1 MSHNHNH
8 YNKNPLEFVATDIFD
23 LITVNGRI
31 SKKLV
36 EKVIIPE
43 IDRYYESLKEINKL
57 KKSLEIANE
66 ALVKI
71 DSSNDDMK
79 YFNSEIDSILKE
91 AQKQIQEIMESK

>member
-1 MSHNHNH
+1 MSNNHNH
-8 YNKNPLEFVATDIFD
+8 YNKNPLEFVTTDIFD
-23 LITVNGRI
+23 LITVKGRI

-36 EKVIIPE
+36 EKVIIPK
-43 IDRYYESLKEINKL
+43 IDRYYASLQEITKL
-57 KKSLEIANE
+57 KKALEIANE

-91 AQKQIQEIMESK
+91 AQKQIKEIMEG

>member
-1 MSHNHNH
+1 MSSNHNH
-8 YNKNPLEFVATDIFD
+8 YNKNPLEFVTTDIFD

-43 IDRYYESLKEINKL
+43 IDRYYESLKEITKL

-91 AQKQIQEIMESK
+91 AQKQIKETMEG